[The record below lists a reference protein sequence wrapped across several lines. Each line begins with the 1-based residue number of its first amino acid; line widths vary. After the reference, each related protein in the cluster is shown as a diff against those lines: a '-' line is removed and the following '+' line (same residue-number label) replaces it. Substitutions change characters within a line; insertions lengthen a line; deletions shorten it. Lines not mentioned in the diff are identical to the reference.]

1 MARIET
7 RGKRADYRPTTSDLG
22 FLVGM
27 AIMTIMA
34 IGLIALSVAVGVG
47 VAPDISMFAAP

>member
-7 RGKRADYRPTTSDLG
+7 RGKRDRADYRPTTSDLG
-22 FLVGM
+22 FLVG
-27 AIMTIMA
+27 MTIMA